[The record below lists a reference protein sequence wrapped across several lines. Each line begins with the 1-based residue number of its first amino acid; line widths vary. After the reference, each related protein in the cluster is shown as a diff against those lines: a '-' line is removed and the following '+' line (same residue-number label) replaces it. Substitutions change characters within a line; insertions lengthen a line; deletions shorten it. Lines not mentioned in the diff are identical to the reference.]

1 MYYQNYEDY
10 MRSILGYPIQEQN
23 LNINTYADYSNI
35 NNEYSTQLPRYS
47 NEILEL
53 YPEIYKIINP
63 MVCKV
68 CDANTKPITKELVE
82 KMTEEIYLNIESN
95 PSEYVSEVVNVRIN
109 LPDQRINS
117 DVRKQNKSNVAVLK
131 NVKEKVEEQNNKRV
145 EITNNNTNEI
155 KENRQKQNNSILR
168 DLIKILI
175 LNRLLGGIRPQIPR
189 RPNYYFRPTFQRNP
203 RINMFEN

>member
-63 MVCKV
+63 MVCKI
-68 CDANTKPITKELVE
+68 CDANTKPITKALLEQ
-82 KMTEEIYLNIESN
+82 MTEEIYLNIESN

-109 LPDQRINS
+109 LPDQSINS
-117 DVRKQNKSNVAVLK
+117 DIRKQNKSNVAILK
-131 NVKEKVEEQNNKRV
+131 NVKEKVEEQNNKRA
-145 EITNNNTNEI
+145 EMARDNNVEI
-155 KENRQKQNNSILR
+155 KENRKKQNNSILR

-175 LNRLLGGIRPQIPR
+175 LNRLLGGVRPQRPR
-189 RPNYYFRPTFQRNP
+189 VPNYYFRPPFQRDP

>member
-175 LNRLLGGIRPQIPR
+175 LNRLLCGIRPQIPR